1 MEFSDPSWDPMPGRH
16 AALPRVT
23 WGKGS
28 YVHDAAGR
36 RYLDASG
43 GPAVFCLGHAH
54 DEVNEVISR
63 QLQRIAH
70 GYRYTFTS
78 DPLEELEALVAA
90 AAGPGFDTMLFVCGG
105 SEAVE
110 SALKIALQFHSAR
123 GERGRRRFISRR
135 RSWHGNTL
143 GALAVSDF
151 RARREPFEGALVEA
165 SFVGSVNAYRPPAG
179 VAGAE
184 LAGYAAAELEAE
196 ILRQGPK
203 RVAAFIFE
211 PVVGAAGGVV
221 PAPPGYAALV
231 REVCDR
237 HGVLLI
243 ADEVMCGSGRCGT
256 WRALEHDGVRPDIF
270 AVAKG
275 LAGGYVPLG
284 ATLFLRHVADVLDAA
299 DGGPLTGHTFTGHTL
314 ACAAGAAVQRI
325 VRRDGLLERV
335 RRDGERLRTAVSREL
350 EDVAAIGDVRGRGFF
365 IGIELVADRATRE
378 PFDPS
383 LQLCARVGR
392 AAAAEGLL
400 IYPVG
405 GNVDGVKG
413 DAVILAP
420 PFNAT
425 ADELGEIVALLGR
438 AIRAAL
444 GGLPRG

>member
-1 MEFSDPSWDPMPGRH
+1 M
-16 AALPRVT
+16 
-23 WGKGS
+23 
-28 YVHDAAGR
+28 
-36 RYLDASG
+36 
-43 GPAVFCLGHAH
+43 
-54 DEVNEVISR
+54 
-63 QLQRIAH
+63 
-70 GYRYTFTS
+70 
-78 DPLEELEALVAA
+78 
-90 AAGPGFDTMLFVCGG
+90 
-105 SEAVE
+105 
-110 SALKIALQFHSAR
+110 
-123 GERGRRRFISRR
+123 
-135 RSWHGNTL
+135 
-143 GALAVSDF
+143 
-151 RARREPFEGALVEA
+151 
-165 SFVGSVNAYRPPAG
+165 
-179 VAGAE
+179 
-184 LAGYAAAELEAE
+184 
-196 ILRQGPK
+196 
-203 RVAAFIFE
+203 
-211 PVVGAAGGVV
+211 
-221 PAPPGYAALV
+221 
-231 REVCDR
+231 
-237 HGVLLI
+237 
-243 ADEVMCGSGRCGT
+243 
-256 WRALEHDGVRPDIF
+256 
-270 AVAKG
+270 
-275 LAGGYVPLG
+275 PLG
-284 ATLFLRHVADVLDAA
+284 ATLYLRHVADVLDAA